1 VLVPAAGE
9 GELFRRLSIVGLFEL
24 LVTWTD
30 SVTDDPRLLVLLETA
45 VVFDA
50 AAVFEF
56 ACAAAAAAAA
66 AADAV
71 KESKIKC

>member
-1 VLVPAAGE
+1 VPG
-9 GELFRRLSIVGLFEL
+9 
-24 LVTWTD
+24 
-30 SVTDDPRLLVLLETA
+30 DPRLLVLLETA

-50 AAVFEF
+50 AGVFEF

-66 AADAV
+66 V